1 MSTDR
6 SESKTMSATNES
18 AQRHIRALGSA
29 QDRTVERSQRYG
41 ADGAV
46 PQQGLEL
53 YRVDRAEIYN
63 IQSNISDTA
72 NALRSQME
80 DHAELV
86 EAIQDIAVQ
95 AYRINHKLDHLERSP
110 SGSGKWTL
118 PRKSTKVVN
127 LKRTIAY
134 ISELMARSYSV
145 ASNLKRMLAE
155 STAAQMSITQ
165 AVNNAIPA
173 ITLGLT
179 AVRIANEPNEGS
191 ESELLDDITNDNV
204 SLNDFSFD
212 QQIANLD

>member
-1 MSTDR
+1 
-6 SESKTMSATNES
+6 MSAIGES
-18 AQRHIRALGSA
+18 ARGNTRSSGSA
-29 QDRTVERSQRYG
+29 QNQVAERSQRYG
-41 ADGAV
+41 VDGAT
-46 PQQGLEL
+46 PQHGLEM

-86 EAIQDIAVQ
+86 EAIQDIAIQ
-95 AYRINHKLDHLERSP
+95 AYRINHKLDNLERSP

-155 STAAQMSITQ
+155 SAAAQMSITQ
-165 AVNNAIPA
+165 AVNDAIPA

-179 AVRIANEPNEGS
+179 AVRIANEPNDDS
-191 ESELLDDITNDNV
+191 DSDLLDDITNDNV
-204 SLNDFSFD
+204 SLRDFSFS
-212 QQIANLD
+212 QQIANPE